1 MKNVFFYGFVYFKLF
16 YNKLSKKSL
25 QQDERM

>member
-1 MKNVFFYGFVYFKLF
+1 MKNVFYGFVYFKLF
-16 YNKLSKKSL
+16 YNKLSKTSL